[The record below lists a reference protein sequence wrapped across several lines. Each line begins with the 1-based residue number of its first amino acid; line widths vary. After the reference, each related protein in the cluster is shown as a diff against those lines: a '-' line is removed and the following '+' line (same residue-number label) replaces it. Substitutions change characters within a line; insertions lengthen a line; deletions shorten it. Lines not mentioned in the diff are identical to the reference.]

1 MERKL
6 KKIKGITKSTIKNG
20 ITFQDFKDAI
30 TEPYEK
36 IFYNKMY
43 VLNSDKHEMYVK
55 EMNKKAI
62 SSYDDKRW
70 ISDVGIKTFP
80 HGYNDLLFL

>member
-1 MERKL
+1 MLLKLERKL
-6 KKIKGITKSTIKNG
+6 RLKGITKSTIKHD

-36 IFYNKMY
+36 EFYKKMY

-55 EMNKKAI
+55 ELNKKAI
-62 SSYDDKRW
+62 SQYDE
-70 ISDVGIKTFP
+70 KTL
-80 HGYNDLLFL
+80 DI